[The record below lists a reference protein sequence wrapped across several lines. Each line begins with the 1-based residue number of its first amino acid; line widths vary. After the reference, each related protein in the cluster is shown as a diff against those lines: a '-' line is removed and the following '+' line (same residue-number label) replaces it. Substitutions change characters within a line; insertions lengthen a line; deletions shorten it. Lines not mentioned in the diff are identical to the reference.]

1 VSLDKT
7 TAYSRHVYIYNHWFT
22 VHQINTSVAF
32 HPLLLAYTYT
42 QALNTSNVYVIGQTK
57 PAKAHR
63 DKSDGTRVTSTDRLY
78 AYDFHSKV
86 SFLRDLFSHF
96 RKR

>member
-1 VSLDKT
+1 MSLDKT

-32 HPLLLAYTYT
+32 HPLFLAYAYNST
-42 QALNTSNVYVIGQTK
+42 NVYVIGQTK

-78 AYDFHSKV
+78 A
-86 SFLRDLFSHF
+86 
-96 RKR
+96 